1 MTSYGRQDINE
12 CIEHLTNALGYP
24 LSGGKDR
31 NRKYCHLL
39 LAAMAK
45 AYPDRP
51 SSTSVKLLI
60 KHGMSGYWAKN
71 IDGFQWLYYN
81 YGKIINEI
89 RSKQKK
95 NPGAAGAAT
104 VIASV
109 DDRD

>member
-1 MTSYGRQDINE
+1 
-12 CIEHLTNALGYP
+12 
-24 LSGGKDR
+24 
-31 NRKYCHLL
+31 
-39 LAAMAK
+39 
-45 AYPDRP
+45 
-51 SSTSVKLLI
+51 
-60 KHGMSGYWAKN
+60 MSGYWAKN